1 MLLLQAQQHLTEQH
15 EHLAYSL
22 LYFYALSLNCR
33 PLQELCQSQP
43 AAKWAPRAVPHSACA
58 ATPAAA
64 VELELLRAAA
74 LDTLRH
80 KLASLCAKAGLRN
93 VPLLSFERWRFAAK
107 WAEDEPQLA
116 LGTASSSRSSSSSS
130 KGADPVLPFGGCL
143 PPAPEP
149 GLVSDL
155 TRAGLDYEA
164 AVAVALQLAQASATA
179 AAGVSKRSHQL
190 ASGKPASCPAVA
202 VAFHKH
208 SLDLTCGQSF
218 VKVRSHPA
226 FQIAGPDVWPVL
238 RQGTLSPCFSNCWT

>member
-1 MLLLQAQQHLTEQH
+1 
-15 EHLAYSL
+15 
-22 LYFYALSLNCR
+22 
-33 PLQELCQSQP
+33 
-43 AAKWAPRAVPHSACA
+43 V
-58 ATPAAA
+58 
-64 VELELLRAAA
+64 RAAA

-116 LGTASSSRSSSSSS
+116 LGSTNSSSKKGSSSSS

-155 TRAGLDYEA
+155 TRAGLEQHA
-164 AVAVALQLAQASATA
+164 ATAVALQLAQASAEA
-179 AAGVSKRSHQL
+179 AAGVSKRRHQL

-208 SLDLTCGQSF
+208 SLDLTCGKSF
-218 VKVRSHPA
+218 VKVRAEKWGCTVFGSTSELVLCMLSSPA
-226 FQIAGPDVWPVL
+226 
-238 RQGTLSPCFSNCWT
+238 